1 MTSKWLSHSL
11 RDMTRIIAV
20 ANQKGGSA
28 KTTTTINAGAELAR
42 LGHRTLL
49 VDLDSQGHL
58 AEGFGIPALGVDH
71 DLSLVLDN
79 KRPLA
84 DIIRPL
90 RENLDLAPS
99 NIRLSHL
106 EPYLITRARR
116 EDRLKNALKP
126 LLDRY
131 AFVLIDCPPSLGIM
145 TVNGFSAAGEILIPM
160 AAEFYALIG
169 VSLLLDTIRD
179 MQIDLNPDL
188 KILGIIPTRMNR
200 TRHARE
206 VVDHAQEEL
215 GQRLRFFSPPVPES
229 VHVKDASAAG
239 VPVAEYQPTSPA
251 TEAYRLLAQE
261 IAQ

>member
-1 MTSKWLSHSL
+1 MA
-11 RDMTRIIAV
+11 RVIAV

-28 KTTTTINAGAELAR
+28 KTTTTINLGAELAR
-42 LGHRTLL
+42 LGHATLL

-58 AEGFGIPALGVDH
+58 AEGFGIPALGIEH
-71 DLSLVLDN
+71 DLSAVLDN
-79 KRPLA
+79 KRSLEQ
-84 DIIRPL
+84 ILRPL

-116 EDRLKNALKP
+116 
-126 LLDRY
+126 Y
-131 AFVLIDCPPSLGIM
+131 AFVLIDCPPSLGIL

-179 MQIDLNPDL
+179 MQADLNPDL
-188 KILGIIPTRMNR
+188 VILGIIPTRMNR

-206 VVDHAQEEL
+206 VVDRAQEEL
-215 GQRLRFFSPPVPES
+215 SERLRFFTPPVPES

-261 IAQ
+261 IVR

>member
-1 MTSKWLSHSL
+1 
-11 RDMTRIIAV
+11 MTRVIAV

-28 KTTTTINAGAELAR
+28 KTTTTINLGASLAA
-42 LGHRTLL
+42 LGYPTLL

-58 AEGFGIPALGVDH
+58 AEGFGIAAGGLEH
-71 DLSLVLDN
+71 ELSTVLDN

-84 DIIRPL
+84 SIIQPL
-90 RENLDLAPS
+90 RDNLDLAPA

-126 LLDRY
+126 VLERY
-131 AFVLIDCPPSLGIM
+131 RFVIIDCPPSLGIL

-169 VSLLLDTIRD
+169 VSLLLDTIQD
-179 MQIDLNPDL
+179 MRADLNPEL
-188 KILGIIPTRMNR
+188 AILGIIPTRMNR
-200 TRHARE
+200 TRHAGE
-206 VVDHAQEEL
+206 VVERAKTEL
-215 GQRLRFFSPPVPES
+215 ADTIRFFAPPIPET

-239 VPVAEYQPTSPA
+239 VPVAEYQPKSPA
-251 TEAYRLLAQE
+251 AEAYRLLAQE
-261 IAQ
+261 IVS

>member
-1 MTSKWLSHSL
+1 MA
-11 RDMTRIIAV
+11 RVIAV

-28 KTTTTINAGAELAR
+28 KTTTTINLGAELAR
-42 LGHRTLL
+42 LGHATLL

-58 AEGFGIPALGVDH
+58 AEGFGIPALGVEY
-71 DLSLVLDN
+71 DLSAVLDN
-79 KRPLA
+79 KRSLEQ
-84 DIIRPL
+84 ILRPL

-131 AFVLIDCPPSLGIM
+131 AFVLIDCPPSLGIL

-179 MQIDLNPDL
+179 MQADLNPDL
-188 KILGIIPTRMNR
+188 AILGIIPTRMNR

-206 VVDHAQEEL
+206 VVDRAQEEL
-215 GQRLRFFSPPVPES
+215 GEQLRFFTPPVPES

-261 IAQ
+261 IVR